1 MNAVINPLTALLDV
15 CNGAILHSPSYAI
28 IARNI
33 VTEGVQAAAC
43 CGVSL
48 NVEECLQRVHL
59 VAEQTAGT
67 VSSMLADI
75 RKKNKTEID
84 FMNGYI
90 CKIGEKHG
98 LSTPFNLLMTS
109 LIHMK
114 EQSIV

>member
-1 MNAVINPLTALLDV
+1 MINPLTALLDV
-15 CNGAILHSPSYAI
+15 CNGEIIKSSSYDL

-33 VTEGVQAAAC
+33 VTEGVHAAAL
-43 CGVSL
+43 CGVVL
-48 NVEECLQRVHL
+48 DVEECLQRVRL
-59 VAEQTAGT
+59 VAEQTAGN